1 MKNKD
6 AIKLFLDKEG
16 KELRGKKNF
25 NFIILAVIFLF
36 SIVSI
41 GFGSA
46 SLNYLD
52 YKMNDPFVNWI
63 KIVLDQQTAKK
74 GKIPLGDFLNDKS
87 NQVKYQF
94 SAPEDNFILN
104 MFFVNLK
111 SGKDDNQMTGIR
123 IPPGKL
129 MDKILG
135 EDNCITCLNRSYM
148 EGDLGLVLT
157 LEAVE
162 CLGYSKEDLPSFVY
176 LARQYDTISCMNVGI
191 PNDHNGDFYVAFP
204 VVAVVKQLPGMNS
217 FLFTNR
223 FFRDCCA
230 RSETTWDITNP
241 VNNQSLIF
249 VGEKDKIERLSVSL
263 SKRYLLDV
271 SVEPY
276 RNSWNGELYKVVFS
290 PKGSGVDDCTAFFN
304 KIVNENKSELA
315 SLVRLYDFVPIT
327 NYVLDRPSFI
337 SVQIEDLDAIRTF
350 QEALSKECNINLE
363 MTNVEAKENFNF
375 VQRMGN
381 VLSICIIFL
390 SLLFI
395 CFFIYFMLSTHFQK
409 IQMNLGTFKAFGI
422 SNKTIFFIYN
432 VLLLRITLFAYLIA
446 FILVLICTL
455 ILNQF
460 TSMQAGTEYYWINI
474 FTWQNLVLLCMSVL
488 ATLVT
493 STIVARN
500 MLVNTPGDLI
510 YNRTNN

>member
-6 AIKLFLDKEG
+6 AIRLFLDKEG

-46 SLNYLD
+46 SMNYLD
-52 YKMNDPFVNWI
+52 FKMNDPFVNWVDI
-63 KIVLDQQTAKK
+63 QTHQSTATSD
-74 GKIPLGDFLNDKS
+74 KIPLKDFINDKS
-87 NQVKYQF
+87 NQSKFQF
-94 SAPEDNFILN
+94 SDPEDNYVLN
-104 MFFVNLK
+104 MYFVNVNNGK
-111 SGKDDNQMTGIR
+111 SMSMTGR
-123 IPPGKL
+123 SMSTGKL
-129 MDKILG
+129 MEKILDD
-135 EDNCITCLNRSYM
+135 DNCLVRFDRGYRDRDIGLIMTCES
-148 EGDLGLVLT
+148 
-157 LEAVE
+157 LER
-162 CLGYSKEDLPSFVY
+162 LGYTKENLPSFVY
-176 LARQYDTISCMNVGI
+176 LYISYDIPTCDSIGI
-191 PNDHNGDFYVAFP
+191 VNEHDGFYQVAFP
-204 VVAVVKQLPGMNS
+204 IAAIVKQLPGMNS
-217 FLFTNR
+217 FLFTSR
-223 FFRDCCA
+223 FLQECSA
-230 RSETTWDITNP
+230 QGSISWDITDS
-241 VNNQSLIF
+241 VNNVSLTL
-249 VGEKDKIERLSVSL
+249 VGEKDKIESIKKDISNKYPVSCEM
-263 SKRYLLDV
+263 
-271 SVEPY
+271 EPY
-276 RNSWNGELYKVVFS
+276 RDSWNPDLFKLRVT
-290 PKGSGVDDCTAFFN
+290 VDEIIVQGLPAYYN
-304 KIVNENKSELA
+304 KIVNDNKKL
-315 SLVRLYDFVPIT
+315 LMGVDRIYDFVT
-327 NYVLDRPSFI
+327 STKYALDEPVFI
-337 SVQIEDLDAIRTF
+337 SVQDNGLDSIRAF
-350 QEALSKECNINLE
+350 DEALYAECGIHIE

-446 FILVLICTL
+446 FVFVLICSL

-460 TSMQAGTEYYWINI
+460 TSMQAGTDFYWIDI
-474 FTWQNLVLLCMSVL
+474 FTWQNLVLLCMSL
-488 ATLVT
+488 FATIAT

-500 MLVNTPGDLI
+500 MLANTPGDLI

>member
-63 KIVLDQQTAKK
+63 KIVLNQQTATND
-74 GKIPLGDFLNDKS
+74 KIPLNDFLNNKS
-87 NQVKYQF
+87 NQIKYQF

-104 MFFVNLK
+104 MFFHNFK
-111 SGKDDNQMTGIR
+111 NGKNIQMTGIR
-123 IPPGKL
+123 IAPGKL

-135 EDNCITCLNRSYM
+135 ADNCIEKSDRSFM
-148 EGDLGLVLT
+148 DGDLGIVLT
-157 LEAVE
+157 LESVE
-162 CLGYSKEDLPSFVY
+162 RLGYSKDDMPSFVY
-176 LARQYDTISCMNVGI
+176 LSRTYDITTCESVGLK
-191 PNDHNGDFYVAFP
+191 NEHNGEFNVAFP

-223 FFRDCCA
+223 FFRDCC
-230 RSETTWDITNP
+230 SSVETTWDITDP
-241 VNNQSLIF
+241 INNKLLTF
-249 VGEKDKIERLSVSL
+249 VGEKDKIENLSSYISKKYSL
-263 SKRYLLDV
+263 AGSI
-271 SVEPY
+271 EPY
-276 RNSWNGELYKVVFS
+276 RESWNGDLYKVTFM
-290 PKGSGVDDCTAFFN
+290 PKGSSLDDCTAFYN
-304 KIVNENKSELA
+304 KIVNENQSELT
-315 SLVRLYDFVPIT
+315 SVVRLYDFVPIT
-327 NYVLDRPSFI
+327 NYELDRPSSI
-337 SVQIEDLDAIRTF
+337 SVQIDDLDAIRTF
-350 QEALSKECNINLE
+350 QEALSKQCGINLE

-432 VLLLRITLFAYLIA
+432 ILLLRITLFAYLIA
-446 FILVLICTL
+446 FLLVLACSL

-460 TSMQAGTEYYWINI
+460 TSMQAGTDFYWIDI
-474 FTWQNLVLLCMSVL
+474 FTWQNVVLLCMSL
-488 ATLVT
+488 FATIAT

-500 MLVNTPGDLI
+500 MLANTPGDLI

>member
-52 YKMNDPFVNWI
+52 FKMNDPFVNWI
-63 KIVLDQQTAKK
+63 KIVLNQQTATSD
-74 GKIPLGDFLNDKS
+74 KIPLSDFLNNKS
-87 NQVKYQF
+87 NQTQYQF
-94 SAPEDNFILN
+94 SAPEDNYILN
-104 MFFVNLK
+104 MFFVNSQ
-111 SGKDDNQMTGIR
+111 SGRNIQMTGIR
-123 IPPGKL
+123 IAPGKL

-135 EDNCITCLNRSYM
+135 NDNCIEKTDRSFM
-148 EGDLGLVLT
+148 DGDLGIILT
-157 LEAVE
+157 LESAE
-162 CLGYSKEDLPSFVY
+162 RLGYNKENLPSFVY
-176 LARQYDTISCMNVGI
+176 LSRTYDIPSCESVGLA
-191 PNDHNGDFYVAFP
+191 NEHNGYFYVAFP
-204 VVAVVKQLPGMNS
+204 VVAIVKQLPGMNS

-223 FFRDCCA
+223 FFRDCC
-230 RSETTWDITNP
+230 SSVETTWDITDP
-241 VNNQSLIF
+241 INNKSLTF
-249 VGEKDKIERLSVSL
+249 VGEKEDIERLNTLL
-263 SKRYLLDV
+263 SNKYAM
-271 SVEPY
+271 SGNVEPY
-276 RNSWNGELYKVVFS
+276 RESWNGDLYKVTFMS
-290 PKGSGVDDCTAFFN
+290 KGSSLDDCTAFYN
-304 KIVNENKSELA
+304 KIVNENQSELT
-315 SLVRLYDFVPIT
+315 SVVRLYDFVPIT
-327 NYVLDRPSFI
+327 NYELDRPSSI
-337 SVQIEDLDAIRTF
+337 SVQIDDLDAIRTF
-350 QEALSKECNINLE
+350 QEALSKQCGINLE

-432 VLLLRITLFAYLIA
+432 ILLLRITLFAYLIA
-446 FILVLICTL
+446 FLLVLACSL

-460 TSMQAGTEYYWINI
+460 TSMQAGTDFYWIDI
-474 FTWQNLVLLCMSVL
+474 FTWQNVVLLCMSL
-488 ATLVT
+488 FATIAT

-500 MLVNTPGDLI
+500 MLANTPGDLI